1 MASGK
6 HGYLQRLFKA
16 IPSGGAKH
24 SWSYYFQIQVFN
36 GRYVVSMVLVNTLNA
51 CHEKLQLQR
60 TDRLQYHHTHLV
72 PKFQW
77 FTLKQMRRQT
87 NISVVKSCCL
97 FSVVNAC
104 IVLAQSCNVDGCVCS
119 THLATHPHFPKGH
132 CSCCFV
138 IFRRVFTLEDET
150 EEATIIQPTTGSVR
164 LGYASNKCMRT
175 RGCSVTD
182 QAKLN
187 SPSSKDFRQKDTLTL
202 VLKTRT

>member
-6 HGYLQRLFKA
+6 HSYSQHLFKA

-60 TDRLQYHHTHLV
+60 TDRLQYQYIHLV

-97 FSVVNAC
+97 FSC
-104 IVLAQSCNVDGCVCS
+104 GECMHS
-119 THLATHPHFPKGH
+119 F
-132 CSCCFV
+132 
-138 IFRRVFTLEDET
+138 
-150 EEATIIQPTTGSVR
+150 GSVLQCRWMCMFYTFSHTSLLPQRTLSLLFCNLQETSLVWRRR
-164 LGYASNKCMRT
+164 LRRK
-175 RGCSVTD
+175 
-182 QAKLN
+182 
-187 SPSSKDFRQKDTLTL
+187 P
-202 VLKTRT
+202 